1 MQYKINKKFYISES
15 TGAIRY
21 LTSDTKF
28 SDIHRGLLFS
38 NLDTLSLYMR
48 NTYNTF
54 LDKCYYEDVFNPI
67 IAEKLRPL
75 QKRYIL
81 YKNRIEEFKHII
93 NRYDYD
99 WTRLEK
105 VNKRYM
111 DKRIEMTLLRLEYQE
126 KLAVVWEKR
135 SGRDFSPFTKQIY
148 SELEG
153 TTTYT
158 KDWEEAQSLVE
169 EWRNIQL
176 KYEKELNK
184 LKIEYKTK
192 FERCEDIADKRRF
205 YKFQSQLPIL
215 RTKYIEEKYK
225 LILSS
230 PRPDLILKNKIYTLD
245 NFPIDKIRF
254 DGEGYNILILQGNM
268 VKRVGYITP
277 YKKSYKLFSTDGV
290 LFNNNIKIIVAQEL
304 KGEKVELKGYYNF
317 YQTKTTE
324 SRKTKKIYKL

>member
-15 TGAIRY
+15 TGAIRC

-75 QKRYIL
+75 QKKYIL
-81 YKNRIEEFKHII
+81 YKNRIEEFKHLIR
-93 NRYDYD
+93 RYDYD
-99 WTRLEK
+99 WQRLEK

-111 DKRIEMTLLRLEYQE
+111 DKCIDMTLLRLEYQE
-126 KLAVVWEKR
+126 KLAVIWENR

-158 KDWEEAQSLVE
+158 KNWEEAQNLIE
-169 EWRNIQL
+169 EWRSIKP

-225 LILSS
+225 LILNT
-230 PRPDLILKNKIYTLD
+230 PRPDLVLKNKIYTLD
-245 NFPIDKIRF
+245 NFPIDKIKF
-254 DGEGYNILILQGNM
+254 DNEGYNILILQGDL
-268 VKRVGYITP
+268 VKRIRYIIP
-277 YKKSYKLFSTDGV
+277 YKKSYKLFSSNGG
-290 LFNNNIKIIVAQEL
+290 LFNNNIKIILVPEL
-304 KGEKVELKGYYNF
+304 KGEKVEIKDYYSF

-324 SRKTKKIYKL
+324 SRKTKKLVE

>member
-1 MQYKINKKFYISES
+1 MQYNTNKKFYISES

-81 YKNRIEEFKHII
+81 YKNRIEKFKHLIR
-93 NRYDYD
+93 RYDYD
-99 WTRLEK
+99 WGRLEK
-105 VNKRYM
+105 INKNYI

-126 KLAVVWEKR
+126 KLAVIWEKR

-153 TTTYT
+153 TTMYT
-158 KDWEEAQSLVE
+158 KDWEEAQRIIK
-169 EWRNIQL
+169 EWQNIKP

-230 PRPDLILKNKIYTLD
+230 PRPDLVLKNKIYTLD

-254 DGEGYNILILQGNM
+254 DGEGYNILILQENM
-268 VKRVGYITP
+268 VKRIGYIIP
-277 YKKSYKLFSTDGV
+277 YKKSYKLFSADGI
-290 LFNNNIKIIVAQEL
+290 LFNNNIKIIVAPEL
-304 KGEKVELKGYYNF
+304 KGKKVGLNDYYSFN
-317 YQTKTTE
+317 QTKTTE
-324 SRKTKKIYKL
+324 SRKTKKIAI

>member
-1 MQYKINKKFYISES
+1 MQYKTNKKFYISES
-15 TGAIRY
+15 TGAVRY

-28 SDIHRGLLFS
+28 SDIHRGLIFS

-54 LDKCYYEDVFNPI
+54 LDKCYYEDIFSPI
-67 IAEKLRPL
+67 IKEELKPL
-75 QKRYIL
+75 QKKYIL
-81 YKNRIEEFKHII
+81 YKNRIDKFKHII

-99 WTRLEK
+99 WQRLEK

-111 DKRIEMTLLRLEYQE
+111 DKRIEMTLVRLEFQE
-126 KLAVVWEKR
+126 KLAMIWEKR

-158 KDWEEAQSLVE
+158 KDWEEAQNLAK
-169 EWRNIQL
+169 EWQNIKI

-205 YKFQSQLPIL
+205 YKFQSRLPIL
-215 RTKYIEEKYK
+215 RAKYIEEKYK
-225 LILSS
+225 LILST
-230 PRPDLILKNKIYTLD
+230 PRPDLVLKNKIYTLD
-245 NFPIDKIRF
+245 SFPIDKIRF
-254 DGEGYNILILQGNM
+254 DNEGYNILILQENM
-268 VKRVGYITP
+268 VKRVRYIIP
-277 YKKSYKLFSTDGV
+277 YNKSYKLFSVDGV
-290 LFNNNIKIIVAQEL
+290 LFNNNIKIIIATEL
-304 KGEKVELKGYYNF
+304 KGEKVELKNYYSF

-324 SRKTKKIYKL
+324 SRKTKKLVE

>member
-1 MQYKINKKFYISES
+1 MQYKTNKKFYISES
-15 TGAIRY
+15 TGAIRF
-21 LTSDTKF
+21 LTLNTKF

-81 YKNRIEEFKHII
+81 YKNRIEEFKHLIR
-93 NRYDYD
+93 RYDYD
-99 WTRLEK
+99 LKRLEK

-111 DKRIEMTLLRLEYQE
+111 DKRIEMTLVRLEFQE
-126 KLAVVWEKR
+126 KLAVIWEKR

-158 KDWEEAQSLVE
+158 KDWEEAQNLIE
-169 EWRNIQL
+169 EWRSIKP

-225 LILSS
+225 LILST
-230 PRPDLILKNKIYTLD
+230 PRCDLILKDKIYTLD
-245 NFPIDKIRF
+245 NFPINKIRF
-254 DGEGYNILILQGNM
+254 DGEGYNILILQENM
-268 VKRVGYITP
+268 VKRVRYIVP
-277 YKKSYKLFSTDGV
+277 YKKNYKLFSSDGT
-290 LFNNNIKIIVAQEL
+290 LFNNNIKIILVPEL
-304 KGEKVELKGYYNF
+304 KGEKVELNSNYNF
-317 YQTKTTE
+317 HQAKTTE
-324 SRKTKKIYKL
+324 SRKTKKIYK